1 MLTNWLNYLVNMKNT
16 KNQNTEEQIL
26 IAAKKIFQSKGM
38 EGARMQEIADEAGI
52 NKAMLH
58 YYFRSKEMLFEAVF
72 FSAFALL
79 APQLKSILES
89 ESSVEDKI
97 THFTSNYISFMVE
110 HPYLPNFII
119 LELNRNEDFIRKLKE
134 NKLFLN
140 LDAFEIQVQKE
151 VSQGI
156 IKPISATQLF
166 MNILALNMFPLLAKP
181 LLKAITNSDEN
192 TFQQLVEARKT
203 EVANFII
210 NAIKNN

>member
-1 MLTNWLNYLVNMKNT
+1 MKNT

-97 THFTSNYISFMVE
+97 IHFTSNYISFMVE

-140 LDAFEIQVQKE
+140 LDAFEIQVKKE